1 MAIVHKA
8 KPLGGVSLNYE
19 VVGGTT
25 APTTFRKENTIW
37 VNTGVEITGHAFEYN
52 APNYLTTSDIW
63 IQTDIDRAPVGFN
76 AIKKNELM
84 VYPYLLKRW
93 NGNKFITLGGAL
105 YQNGIAIQ
113 NYKALSPDPALI
125 LNLSDQV
132 TSVTGGW
139 NIGGID
145 GHAYEQA
152 YNSYQEAW
160 VMSYDGH
167 SWAGAGWMQTVN
179 KIKISGYS
187 KLRLTGSCHRGYGDA
202 DKGDG
207 YVYIAL
213 VTQPS
218 GSGAN
223 ATGYCGGD
231 PSHILPTISS
241 YATQTA
247 VKVTQGYYSN
257 NDIVLDLDVSD
268 IDGEYYIQIGRYNQ
282 SGYDTFTSF
291 FKWVEFFE

>member
-1 MAIVHKA
+1 MAIYEKA
-8 KPLGGVSLNYE
+8 KPLGGISLNYE

-25 APTTFRKENTIW
+25 APTTFKEENTIW
-37 VNTGVEITGHAFEYN
+37 VNTDVEITGHAFEYN

-63 IQTDIDRAPVGFN
+63 IQTDIDNAPVGFN

-84 VYPYLLKRW
+84 VYPYKLNRW
-93 NGNKFITLGGAL
+93 NGSGWQRLAGTL
-105 YQNGIAIQ
+105 YHNGIAVQ
-113 NYKALSPDPALI
+113 NFISLSPVPALI
-125 LNLSDQV
+125 LNLNDQV

-139 NIGGID
+139 NIGNIG
-145 GHAYEQA
+145 GYAYRQG
-152 YNSYQEAW
+152 YNNNDKAW
-160 VMSYDGH
+160 VMSYSGN

-179 KIKISGYS
+179 KIKISGYK
-187 KLRLTGSCHRGYGDA
+187 KLRLTGWSHRGYGDA

-218 GSGAN
+218 GSGEN
-223 ATGYCGGD
+223 ASGYCGGD
-231 PSHILPTISS
+231 PDHILPTISYS
-241 YATQTA
+241 ATQTA